1 MRKEMIHEIGKDFFL
16 IKSDEKDFHRNIYL
30 KRFVGPDGSSINMIC
45 DPGTRLDIGLVV
57 GALKDLVGGIENI
70 HLVFLSHQDPDL
82 TSNINVFLTGSPSA
96 KIVCSIDT
104 WRLVR
109 MYGIDDKRYYA
120 VENFK
125 SKTLK
130 IGKTGHRIQ
139 FVPAQFCHFRGAMMF
154 YDFESGILFS
164 GDLLG
169 GINTR
174 KGTGIYATEESWS
187 GISIFHQL
195 YMPSTDALRE
205 TVQRIGLLN
214 PIPDIIAPQHGDVI
228 KGNLVVEFLT
238 RLLGLEVG
246 FDVIKKEEPQKEIF
260 LSAINSFLDFVSA
273 KYPAVHEKLLEEL
286 KKTGTFTTIFIVA
299 GASIIDI
306 KVRATEAVG
315 GLWDAIKRISGPG
328 DLSELKTMLV
338 QSIDDAHVKIDPSVF
353 GSSGRET
360 AEEAIVDG

>member
-1 MRKEMIHEIGKDFFL
+1 
-16 IKSDEKDFHRNIYL
+16 
-30 KRFVGPDGSSINMIC
+30 
-45 DPGTRLDIGLVV
+45 
-57 GALKDLVGGIENI
+57 
-70 HLVFLSHQDPDL
+70 
-82 TSNINVFLTGSPSA
+82 
-96 KIVCSIDT
+96 
-104 WRLVR
+104 

-353 GSSGRET
+353 GSFGKET

>member
-1 MRKEMIHEIGKDFFL
+1 MGKEAIHEIGKDFFL
-16 IKSDEKDFHRNIYL
+16 FRSDEKDFHRNIYL
-30 KRFVGPDGSSINMIC
+30 KRFVGRDGSSINMIC
-45 DPGTRLDIGLVV
+45 DPGTRLDIGLVL
-57 GALKDLVGGIENI
+57 GALKELIGGIENI

-82 TSNINVFLTGSPSA
+82 TSNINVFLTGSPAA

-130 IGKTGHRIQ
+130 IGRTGHRIQ
-139 FVPAQFCHFRGAMMF
+139 FVPALFCHFRGAMMF

-164 GDLLG
+164 GDFLG
-169 GINTR
+169 GVDTR

-195 YMPSTDALRE
+195 YMPSTDAVRE

-214 PIPDIIAPQHGDVI
+214 PIPDVIAPQHGDVI
-228 KGNLVVEFLT
+228 NGNLVVEFLT
-238 RLLGLEVG
+238 RLLSLEVG
-246 FDVIKKEEPQKEIF
+246 FDIIKKEESQKGLF
-260 LSAINSFLDFVSA
+260 LSAINSFLDFVA
-273 KYPAVHEKLLEEL
+273 GKYPAVHKALLEEL
-286 KKTGTFTTIFIVA
+286 KKTGTFTTIFVVA

-306 KVRATEAVG
+306 KVRATEAIV
-315 GLWDAIKRISGPG
+315 GLWDAISRISRPE
-328 DLSELKTMLV
+328 DISELRTMLV
-338 QSIDDAHVKIDPSVF
+338 QSMDDVHLKIDPAVF
-353 GSSGRET
+353 GSFGKGA
-360 AEEAIVDG
+360 AEETIVEG